1 MEVTIKGEPKEIAA
15 LLLEVAG
22 RQEVDKSTV
31 DQSMNSSA
39 HVDENTVMGI
49 TSKAFGAA
57 VGVMHDL
64 TGHFHGDR
72 YTVVIEVE
80 PNGVLVK
87 KIPKD

>member
-1 MEVTIKGEPKEIAA
+1 MEVSIKGEPKEIAA

-22 RQEVDKSTV
+22 RQEVD
-31 DQSMNSSA
+31 QQINSSV

-72 YTVVIEVE
+72 YTMVIEVE
-80 PNGVLVK
+80 PDGVLVK
-87 KIPKD
+87 KIPKG